1 MGNYINKNSKGEKL
15 SQIGKVK
22 ELLKDGASIVSD
34 SHYQE
39 NMICVVENGWM
50 DAAVFVSNEDDFNF
64 YNQPDNRPKTWLIH
78 NLAKNL
84 ID

>member
-15 SQIGKVK
+15 SQIGKLE
-22 ELLKDGASIVSD
+22 ELLKDGAIIVSN
-34 SHYQE
+34 SYYQE

-64 YNQPDNRPKTWLIH
+64 YNRPDNRPKTWLVH
-78 NLAKNL
+78 NLAKKL